1 MSRGV
6 APVQNSPRWLI
17 YAVGAA
23 AIVTIGIP
31 VFQLVLRA
39 SLGIIAVILAG
50 GVALALTAV
59 AAVVLYTIIQIIV
72 DKLRGW

>member
-59 AAVVLYTIIQIIV
+59 AAVVLYTIVQIIV